1 MAPSKEFIIKDIRKF
16 IGKDKFSMWYF
27 GITNDPERRLFKEH
41 NVHEKRGNY
50 IWHTTNSLNIARVI
64 ERLFIFQFGCKGNI
78 GGGNCKS
85 VFVYAYKRTKNTVE

>member
-41 NVHEKRGNY
+41 NVHD
-50 IWHTTNSLNIARVI
+50 ARK
-64 ERLFIFQFGCKGNI
+64 LYLAY
-78 GGGNCKS
+78 
-85 VFVYAYKRTKNTVE
+85 YA